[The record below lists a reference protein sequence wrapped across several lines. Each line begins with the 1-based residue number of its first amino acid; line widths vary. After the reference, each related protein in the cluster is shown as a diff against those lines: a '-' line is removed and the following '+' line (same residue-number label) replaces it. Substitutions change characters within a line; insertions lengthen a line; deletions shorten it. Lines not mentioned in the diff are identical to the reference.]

1 MVVGDGGDGGG
12 CVCVCVWGGRGG
24 AEGAIIIEKV
34 QTSGEGGGGSKFGAF
49 CDNIIECPRNN
60 FSRQK

>member
-1 MVVGDGGDGGG
+1 MVVMVV
-12 CVCVCVWGGRGG
+12 CVCVCVCVGGGGG

-34 QTSGEGGGGSKFGAF
+34 QTSGEGGGSKFGAF

>member
-1 MVVGDGGDGGG
+1 MVIVVVGDGGDGGG

-34 QTSGEGGGGSKFGAF
+34 QTSGEGGGVQIRG
-49 CDNIIECPRNN
+49 ILW
-60 FSRQK
+60 

>member
-12 CVCVCVWGGRGG
+12 CVCVCGGGGG

-34 QTSGEGGGGSKFGAF
+34 QTSGEGPNSGHFV
-49 CDNIIECPRNN
+49 IT
-60 FSRQK
+60 

>member
-12 CVCVCVWGGRGG
+12 CVCVCVWGGGG

-34 QTSGEGGGGSKFGAF
+34 QTSGEGGGVQIRG
-49 CDNIIECPRNN
+49 IL
-60 FSRQK
+60 